1 MTEGLAWVLPA
12 LTFLAGMG
20 DGADP
25 TAKAP
30 TPETFQAAP
39 RKMQIFSLFP
49 SGAERGTSVE
59 VEVLGANLD
68 GLRRVESSCPGV
80 SMDVISSS
88 YLAARV
94 RFRIARDA
102 SASDASDASSGQC
115 RIRMFSALGASNL
128 QVFRIGELPEAV
140 EREPNDSPETA
151 QHLHLPCVVD
161 GRLYPDEDVDFY
173 LIEGKA
179 GEQVTARVRAGSNGS
194 GLNPEIYLLNEA
206 GLRLAV
212 GVNEEGSD
220 PVLRYRFEAQGNY
233 RLAVRGTFGALIISF
248 PTGHPAYVYQL
259 WVADSVPEI
268 RYAQPFTVDADAT
281 SAVHV
286 TGQDLSSVDSLMFSD
301 PGMKATIVERA
312 PDQLVA
318 QIHAGGPG
326 VRQMWAMAGPV
337 RSSAVNLLV
346 TAKPDRSGTA
356 PHHTPEQALE
366 LNLAEAATGRI
377 ARAGDAD
384 YYAFKAPEAGLYVWE
399 LQAGK
404 FASML
409 DPKVELLDE
418 TGKVLQSGDG
428 APDSDVKLERKLK
441 GDEKICVK
449 VSQSVLNYAGPGYNY
464 RLLARTAQPTFTL
477 TAGSKQPS
485 PKYLA
490 GADRIY
496 AQRGNSVAVPVKIQW
511 KEGFEDARA
520 PVHIEVDGLPE
531 GVSTE
536 PLSIGPED
544 GKREKENSPL
554 IAEKD
559 LIFHVKPNAPL
570 TSVPIRIH
578 GEALWAGGDLI
589 VQESVRVNAV
599 GTYVLSMSG
608 GSPQQIDRR
617 YLNVIEPVNYELRP
631 EIGDERYPTRYTV
644 RPGSVK
650 PLLITVLSE
659 AKDLPE
665 MEFDAENL
673 PRGVRIAGVEAV
685 PEKQQYRLSIEASPD
700 AERGWRPM
708 LILVAHL
715 KQGHGILT
723 TPYFGMAVQ

>member
-233 RLAVRGTFGALIISF
+233 RLAVRGTFGALNISF

-477 TAGSKQPS
+477 TAGALSISAPT
-485 PKYLA
+485 A
-490 GADRIY
+490 GVSLGSQVASTTSSTISGSLGVVTVTD
-496 AQRGNSVAVPVKIQW
+496 QRGGTTTWTASAISTAFTPTVGPADPASNVSYGAGTVTVSATVVATAVAAA
-511 KEGFEDARA
+511 D
-520 PVHIEVDGLPE
+520 LN
-531 GVSTE
+531 GVSTVVTGASTGISTASWN
-536 PLSIGPED
+536 PTISVMVPG
-544 GKREKENSPL
+544 NY
-554 IAEKD
+554 
-559 LIFHVKPNAPL
+559 APGVYSA
-570 TSVPIRIH
+570 TITHSV
-578 GEALWAGGDLI
+578 A
-589 VQESVRVNAV
+589 
-599 GTYVLSMSG
+599 
-608 GSPQQIDRR
+608 
-617 YLNVIEPVNYELRP
+617 
-631 EIGDERYPTRYTV
+631 
-644 RPGSVK
+644 
-650 PLLITVLSE
+650 
-659 AKDLPE
+659 
-665 MEFDAENL
+665 
-673 PRGVRIAGVEAV
+673 
-685 PEKQQYRLSIEASPD
+685 
-700 AERGWRPM
+700 
-708 LILVAHL
+708 
-715 KQGHGILT
+715 
-723 TPYFGMAVQ
+723 